1 MRIGHGYDI
10 HRLVEGLA
18 LVLGG
23 QHIDYPRGLLGHS
36 DGDVVCH
43 AIIDSLLGALA
54 LPDIGQTF
62 PDQDPKLLG
71 ANSCGL
77 LRTVFGEIIQPKG
90 YQISNIDMTIIAQ
103 APVLA
108 PYTSAMHHHL
118 ASILDTE
125 LQNISIK
132 AKTNEGLD
140 SIGRGEAIACYAVC
154 LLLKS

>member
-1 MRIGHGYDI
+1 MRVGHGYDI
-10 HRLVEGLA
+10 HRLVEGRV

-71 ANSCGL
+71 ENSCGL
-77 LRTVFGEIIQPKG
+77 LRTVFAEMIQPKG
-90 YQISNIDMTIIAQ
+90 YQISNIDTTIIAQ

-108 PYTSAMHHHL
+108 PYTSAMRHHL
-118 ASILDTE
+118 APILDTE
-125 LQNISIK
+125 PHNISIK

-140 SIGRGEAIACYAVC
+140 SIGGDKAIACYAVC
-154 LLLKS
+154 LLLKI